1 MIRPMTVAE
10 KRLLSLGVLWL
21 AMVGVGTKATTERWL
36 NAHADVMPTIA
47 DDFPMMP
54 ELEEAIDG
62 ADHATTSGLLTP
74 DPEDDFPPEQVNV
87 PPGVNVLTP
96 APPPLEIRVA
106 GPVDSLVGDMVE
118 LTAETT
124 QDVTQFAWSIQPP
137 VRGLIVM
144 DGGTKA
150 VFANRDAGD
159 YLVVVSTANAQGQ
172 VAHCT
177 FPLTL
182 RPAPPENPLTV
193 ESLAEANPPPDL
205 QDLIRRWVAEVV
217 TNNKRGEASVVA
229 ASLRNVATLLGT
241 GKLAADSN
249 ADPLYEVE
257 RAAEQ
262 AMGPA
267 NFAKWEIFFKR
278 VRDFLHPL
286 NVRGY
291 VVSPVQYANT
301 FNNLAAEIE
310 AIAAGR

>member
-1 MIRPMTVAE
+1 MTLTRNEA
-10 KRLLSLGVLWL
+10 RILSAGVLWL
-21 AMVGVGTKATTERWL
+21 LTVYAWNNRGPLPAAVR
-36 NAHADVMPTIA
+36 ADVVPFAEQIEPID
-47 DDFPMMP
+47 DDFPLAEIEP
-54 ELEEAIDG
+54 PAEQPPPQ
-62 ADHATTSGLLTP
+62 P
-74 DPEDDFPPEQVNV
+74 DPAPTPEEQ
-87 PPGVNVLTP
+87 PRPNVLTP
-96 APPPLEIRVA
+96 APPPLEIRIV

-159 YLVVVSTANAQGQ
+159 YLIICSTANAVGQ
-172 VAHCT
+172 VAHAT
-177 FPLTL
+177 MPFTL

-205 QDLIRRWVAEVV
+205 RDLIRRWAAEVV
-217 TNNKRGEASVVA
+217 TNNKRGEASAVA
-229 ASLRNVATLLGT
+229 TSFRNVATLLQT
-241 GKLAADSN
+241 GKIAMHQD

-262 AMGPA
+262 SMGPQ
-267 NFAKWEIFFKR
+267 NFAKWESFFRR

-286 NVRGY
+286 NVRGHI
-291 VVSPVQYANT
+291 VSPAQYANT
-301 FNNLAAEIE
+301 FNNLAREIE
-310 AIAAGR
+310 EIAAGR